1 MRSLNRLKW
10 LHAFEAAARHGSFTG
25 AAEELGVTPAAVG
38 QLVRSLEEWV
48 GHPLLTR
55 THSGKKRLVVVTEA
69 QEALQEI
76 TEGLDK
82 LDSGLKKLRGRRARS
97 VIVVTASQVLV
108 MNWLMSRLNR
118 FSEQHEDIDLRLDVS
133 DKHIDLAHG
142 EADIG
147 VRCGPGHWPGLH
159 TTWIMDEEVVV
170 VCSPLILKAG
180 QEPDCGWLNKQKLI
194 YDDTPHPDA
203 NMPTWERVLDTIGY
217 GNVSQNS
224 LHINSTSAVILAAL
238 SGRGVSIV
246 RRALVQQSIDNGQL
260 IQLYS
265 SFKWPLTCSYYLVR
279 SAHALGRPEVQIFHD
294 WMLASHAT
302 SDESRKG
309 TTFE

>member
-55 THSGKKRLVVVTEA
+55 TRSGKQRLVVVAEVR
-69 QEALQEI
+69 EALQDI
-76 TEGLDK
+76 TNGLDK
-82 LDSGLKKLRGRRARS
+82 LESGLKKLRGRRARS
-97 VIVVTASQVLV
+97 VIVVTASQVLM

-118 FSEQHEDIDLRLDVS
+118 FAEQHGDIDLRLDVA
-133 DKHIDLAHG
+133 DKHSDLAHG

-147 VRCGPGHWPGLH
+147 LRCGPGNWPGLH
-159 TTWIMDEEVVV
+159 PTWLMDEEAVV

-180 QEPDCGWLNKQKLI
+180 EEPDSDWLNKQTLI
-194 YDDTPHPDA
+194 YDDTPHPGA
-203 NMPTWERVLDTIGY
+203 NMPTWERVLSALGY
-217 GNVSQNS
+217 AHISQSS
-224 LHINSTSAVILAAL
+224 LHINSTSAVILSAL
-238 SGRGVSIV
+238 SGRGVAIV
-246 RRALVQQSIDNGQL
+246 RRALVEQSIDNGQL

-265 SFKWPLTCSYYLVR
+265 TYSWPLNWSYYMVR
-279 SAHALGRPEVQIFHD
+279 SEHALGRPEVQAFHD
-294 WMLASHAT
+294 WMLVSH
-302 SDESRKG
+302 DQPVG
-309 TTFE
+309 Q